1 MVIESVKHHILKVL
15 NYKKKCK
22 KMLSEMADPSLFSM
36 DKKFPQTEPKLGGF
50 QHVLVEIQRGS
61 LHITVRGA
69 EREPEGGVAARQ
81 PVHGCPGFGGAP
93 ELRAREPRG
102 QLPPAGEYG
111 GERRVLRRD
120 EAANERVDFTR
131 GKRNRE
137 STAMKTYTLD
147 PEAKVVG
154 GAKSLHL
161 RLWPPGLRICTSGYM
176 VRAAK
181 MF

>member
-1 MVIESVKHHILKVL
+1 MVMENVKHHILNVI

-22 KMLSEMADPSLFSM
+22 KMLSEMADPSNVPLFSM

-50 QHVLVEIQRGS
+50 QRVLVEIQRES

-120 EAANERVDFTR
+120 EAANERADFTR

-154 GAKSLHL
+154 YL
-161 RLWPPGLRICTSGYM
+161 RLWPPGLRIRTSGYM
-176 VRAAK
+176 MRAAK
-181 MF
+181 MFYY